1 MSAEAI
7 RIGVVDSGFS
17 PAQSV
22 KDSAAF
28 VLADN
33 QLWLAE
39 AEPDQLG
46 HGSRIIDI
54 IQHLAPEAEVL
65 SAQVFHDRFTTTAAQ
80 VAAAIDWLVEQGAQV
95 INLSLGLRQDRDSL
109 REACQRAL
117 KQGVILCAASPARGE
132 PVYPSGY
139 PGVFRMTG
147 DARCERD
154 QISYLETEFAD
165 FGACVRPLDDSPG
178 QSGASLGCAH
188 LSGHLARYLQQ
199 AHQPGLSDAR
209 QWLIAASRYQGPERR
224 SADLRS
230 PEHKGA
236 QDA

>member
-1 MSAEAI
+1 MPAETI
-7 RIGVVDSGFS
+7 RIGVVDSGCS
-17 PAQSV
+17 PAQPV
-22 KDSAAF
+22 KESAAF
-28 VLADN
+28 VLADS

-46 HGSRIIDI
+46 HGTRIIDI
-54 IQHLAPEAEVL
+54 IRHLAPEAEVL
-65 SAQVFHDRFTTTAAQ
+65 SAQVFHDRLTTTAAQ
-80 VAAAIDWLVEQGAQV
+80 VAAAIDWLVAQGAQV

-109 REACQRAL
+109 REACARAL
-117 KQGVILCAASPARGE
+117 KQGVILCASSPARGE
-132 PVYPSGY
+132 PVYPSAY

-147 DARCERD
+147 DARCERE

-199 AHQPGLSDAR
+199 VNASSLNEAR
-209 QWLIAASRYQGPERR
+209 QWLIAESSYQGPERR
-224 SADLRS
+224 RPESKGVAD
-230 PEHKGA
+230 A
-236 QDA
+236 